1 MAGENRSTRVPQPAP
16 DNGYAREHV
25 ELLLSSYRRWL
36 RRDLSPSLS
45 ARQNASEAESLF
57 IADFALV
64 SHGVETDPI
73 FNYGNQTALRL
84 FELEW
89 EAFVCL
95 PSRKSA
101 EMPDRRERARLLD
114 AVYTQG
120 FIDDYTGVRIS
131 ASGRRFR
138 IDKAVV
144 WNLVDQEGLY
154 RGQAACFDAWVFI

>member
-1 MAGENRSTRVPQPAP
+1 MAGENRSICVPQPAP

-36 RRDLSPSLS
+36 RRDLSPPLS
-45 ARQNASEAESLF
+45 ACQSGS
-57 IADFALV
+57 
-64 SHGVETDPI
+64 
-73 FNYGNQTALRL
+73 
-84 FELEW
+84 

-101 EMPDRRERARLLD
+101 EIPDRRERARLLD

-144 WNLVDQEGLY
+144 WNLVDQEGVY